1 MIEINGKHLCES
13 CFCEMTTSDNFCTN
27 CGYNSSQT
35 VSDPTML
42 KPGSVLLGK
51 YVVGKVIGKGG
62 FGVTYVAFDVTTQK
76 KVAIKEYFPLRRG
89 TSRSRN
95 NYGFRFVYG

>member
-1 MIEINGKHLCES
+1 
-13 CFCEMTTSDNFCTN
+13 MTTSDNFCTN